1 MGLRQNLAYQPS
13 FRIQIHPEWPQEL
26 VQLKEELWSGVSRT
40 VPSSIKPGFGMG
52 VWGCGWDD
60 SDNKT
65 ILQDLSA

>member
-26 VQLKEELWSGVSRT
+26 VQLKEELWSEVSRT

-52 VWGCGWDD
+52 V
-60 SDNKT
+60 
-65 ILQDLSA
+65 